1 MRVLVTGSGGY
12 IGVPLAD
19 ALIGR
24 GHDVVGWDTGFYQA
38 GWLFHGPRRMPPLIH
53 DDVRHI
59 APADLAG
66 FDAVVH
72 LAELSNDPLGEL
84 NPEVTH
90 RVNHAGSVRL
100 AEAAVAAGV
109 ARFVYM
115 SSCSVYGLGDDGFRT
130 EESATD
136 PRTAYAVCKMLVE
149 RDLGRMASARF
160 SPTILRNATVYG
172 PSPRQR
178 FDLLLNNL
186 CGLAWTTG
194 TIALSSDGTPW
205 RPLVHVHDVAAAVAC
220 VLAAPREA
228 VHNRTFNVGA
238 TRHNYRVR
246 EVAGIVAEVFPGC
259 ALTVGRSGGD
269 DRSYRV
275 SFDRIAHE
283 LPGFR
288 CCRDPVAGAAEF
300 RRLFERIG
308 LSREQFES
316 PAYSRLAMLRH
327 LIRTGQ
333 VNGDLF
339 WRA

>member
-1 MRVLVTGSGGY
+1 MRVLVTGCGGY
-12 IGVPLAD
+12 IGVPLVD
-19 ALIGR
+19 TLLR
-24 GHDVVGWDTGFYQA
+24 HGHDVAGWDTGFYQA
-38 GWLFHGPRRMPPLIH
+38 GWLFHGPRQTPAIIH
-53 DDVRHI
+53 EDVRRI
-59 APADLAG
+59 TPADLAG

-90 RVNHAGSVRL
+90 RINHAGSVHL
-100 AEAAVAAGV
+100 AKTAAAAGV
-109 ARFVYM
+109 ARFVYL

-130 EESATD
+130 EDSATD
-136 PRTAYAVCKMLVE
+136 PRTAYAICKVLVE
-149 RDLGRMASARF
+149 RDLSQLASARF
-160 SPTILRNATVYG
+160 APTILRNATVYG

-186 CGLAWTTG
+186 CGLAWTTA
-194 TIALSSDGTPW
+194 TIVMTSDGTPW
-205 RPLVHVHDVAAAVAC
+205 RPLVHVLDVAAAVEC

-228 VHNRTFNVGA
+228 VHNQIFNVGN

-259 ALTVGRSGGD
+259 RLTVGPGGGD

-275 SFDRIAHE
+275 SFDRIARE

-288 CCRDPVAGAAEF
+288 CRRDPAAGAAEL

-308 LSREQFES
+308 LTREQFES
-316 PAYSRLAMLRH
+316 PAYTRLAMLRH

-333 VNGDLF
+333 VDDDLF
-339 WRA
+339 WRT